1 MEYGEKNLDW
11 SGNAGQRLDQLAGR
25 LPPQPSLEIVVFGS
39 APLQLL
45 IDRGFLSEDIDLSPR
60 EEAYDFLTRFVEV
73 QGWGKGQSDYYIQ
86 VCDHLAF
93 RTAGNWRDRAVRA
106 ERHGHV
112 FIFPHPWD
120 ILTSKLQ
127 RLEEK
132 DLEAFKLV
140 IQRTG
145 HPTEEEFVQQLQE
158 AVDLYRP
165 KFDEESARGDML
177 LNTRRLWQELWQKEI
192 DVRARIIRPALERQ
206 RHDHESGDS
215 AVKSRL
221 ANLKMPDAKRQPQNG
236 PQRK

>member
-1 MEYGEKNLDW
+1 MEYGAKNLDW
-11 SGNAGQRLDQLAGR
+11 SASAGQRLDLLAQK
-25 LPPQPSLEIVVFGS
+25 LPPEPRLQIIVFGS
-39 APLQLL
+39 APLQLM
-45 IDRGFLSEDIDLSPR
+45 IDRSFLSEDIDISPD
-60 EEAYDFLTRFVEV
+60 EDAYDALTRFVEV
-73 QGWGKGQSDYYIQ
+73 QGWAKGQTDFYIQ

-93 RTAGNWRDRAVRA
+93 RTTRNWMSRAVRV
-106 ERHGHV
+106 ERHGHA

-140 IQRTG
+140 IARTE
-145 HPTEEEFVQQLQE
+145 HPTEDEFAHHLQD

-177 LNTRRLWQELWQKEI
+177 LNTRLLWQSLWQKEI

-206 RHDHESGDS
+206 RHDYE
-215 AVKSRL
+215 KSDPALKARL
-221 ANLKMPDAKRQPQNG
+221 ASLKRRG
-236 PQRK
+236 ERK